1 MTRVNFCVEL
11 SVYYITVQAAYA
23 NWEAQDTVKK
33 DILGRNEIYMK
44 RTVDRYEDLKMKIV
58 NQLGLRIIVV
68 LTNTV
73 DVGLVIFA
81 GYYFVELCMR

>member
-11 SVYYITVQAAYA
+11 SVYYVTVQAAYA

-44 RTVDRYEDLKMKIV
+44 RTVDRYEDL
-58 NQLGLRIIVV
+58 N
-68 LTNTV
+68 
-73 DVGLVIFA
+73 IF
-81 GYYFVELCMR
+81 